1 MRSTKS
7 NSTAAILDR
16 YGTALVNVENQP
28 QINAAMAEL
37 GYDTAAIAVGKSLL
51 EAANEAIVA
60 NYTESNEALQAYD
73 AFAGVKNELD
83 KEYTLLRKKA
93 KVVFSKEPMVLK
105 YLAVSG
111 EKAAT
116 YSNWLGDIRKFCKGL
131 LADQALLDKMAR
143 LKVGKASL
151 EATLQKCALL
161 DELRAAYLREK
172 GESQNATVMKDEA
185 LMRLDDWM
193 REFYDVSRIALDE
206 NPQLLEAIGLFVRS

>member
-1 MRSTKS
+1 MRSTNS
-7 NSTAAILDR
+7 NSTAAVLDR
-16 YGTALVNVENQP
+16 YSTALVNVENQP

-37 GYDTAAIAVGKSLL
+37 GYDAAVIAVGKRLL
-51 EAANEAIVA
+51 EAANLAVMT
-60 NYTESNEALQAYD
+60 NYTETNEALQAYD

-93 KVVFSKEPMVLK
+93 RVVFSKEPLVLG

-111 EKAAT
+111 EKAAA
-116 YSNWLGDIRKFCKGL
+116 YNNWLGDIRKFCTGL
-131 LADQALLDKMAR
+131 LADAALLDKMAR
-143 LKVGKASL
+143 LKVDKAQL
-151 EATLQKCALL
+151 EATLRKCARL
-161 DELRAAYLREK
+161 DELRAAWLREK

-193 REFYDVSRIALDE
+193 REFYAVSRIALDE

>member
-151 EATLQKCALL
+151 ETTLQKCALL

-193 REFYDVSRIALDE
+193 REFYAVSRIALDE